1 MYSAMARLVEALDSG
16 VQDPAVV
23 TWACPVPF
31 FGRIDEAR
39 VATVGINPSNRE
51 FVGSDGS
58 ELDGPQRRLPT
69 LASLALED
77 WSQATGGDVRAV
89 TQACLRY
96 FEVNPYRLWFDVLER
111 VLNRGGFSYY
121 VGTRAAHI
129 DLVAYATA
137 AKWGALLP
145 TARQKLIAQ
154 GRKTL
159 ATIIRDSPIEVLV
172 LNGRSVVNEFVASAE
187 VELRAAD
194 VQGWTLPRAVGP
206 GVAGIKFSGTLRAI
220 AGIDLERAVEVI
232 GFNHN
237 LQSSFGVTTKVM
249 QQIGHDVGETVASA
263 RHHSTG

>member
-16 VQDPAVV
+16 RHEPGVV

-51 FVGSDGS
+51 FVRSDGA

-69 LASLALED
+69 LASLALDD

-96 FEVNPYRLWFDVLER
+96 FEGNPYRLWFDVLER
-111 VLNRGGFSYY
+111 VLNRGGYSYY
-121 VGTRAAHI
+121 GGTRAAHI

-137 AKWGALLP
+137 SKWGTLGPAV
-145 TARQKLIAQ
+145 
-154 GRKTL
+154 RKTL
-159 ATIIRDSPIEVLV
+159 ISQGRRTLATVIRDSPIDLLV
-172 LNGRSVVNEFVASAE
+172 LNGRSVVNEFIASAQ
-187 VELRAAD
+187 VELRAAA
-194 VQGWTLPRAVGP
+194 VPGWTLPRSTGP
-206 GVAGIKFSGTLRAI
+206 GVAGVRYSGTLRSV
-220 AGIDLERAVEVI
+220 AGIDLERPVEVI

-237 LQSSFGVTTKVM
+237 LQSSFGVTTTVM
-249 QQIGHDVGETVASA
+249 RRIGHDVGEAVAEA
-263 RHHSTG
+263 HHSTR